1 MNPSALFIRRPIATS
16 LLALAVL
23 LAGLIAFR
31 LLPVSPLPQVDF
43 PTIVVN
49 ASMAGASP
57 EVMAATVATPLER
70 SLGTIAGISQMTSS
84 SSLGSSRVILQF
96 NLSKNINDA
105 AREVQAA
112 INAAIPLL
120 PSGLTGRPTYK
131 KMNPADAPI
140 MILSLTSK
148 SLSRGQMFDAGSTI
162 LAQKISQIAG
172 IGSVTVGGA
181 ALPAVRVELDL
192 PRVNGMGLGLEQ
204 VRQAIASANVDRPKG
219 AIDSATH
226 RWQVGANDQLSTP
239 QQYQHIVVGYRNGA
253 PIRLDQIAQ
262 VSEGLQNDR
271 NMGLANGQ
279 PSVQLIIYRQPG
291 ANIID
296 AVEGVKAALPQLK
309 ASIPAA
315 INITIMSDRTTT
327 IRASLDE
334 VEKTL
339 ILAVL
344 LVIAVV
350 WLFLRD
356 WRATL
361 IPAIAVPLSLV
372 GTFAAMW
379 LLDYSL
385 DNLSLMALIVATG
398 FVVDDAIVVLEN
410 IMRHVEEGL
419 SPLAAAFEGA
429 REVGFTVLSMSL
441 SLVAVF
447 IPVLF
452 MGGIVGRLFHEFAVT
467 LSVAIGIS
475 LLVSLTVTPMLAS
488 RWLRAKPLPTPTL
501 PTSGEGA
508 ISPPPA
514 VGEIGRGM
522 PGMREAPISPPPVV
536 GEVGRG
542 SGVRIS
548 RLEQAWNAIHH
559 GYARSLRRAL
569 LHPVLMLVLF
579 FSTTLLTVYLF
590 KVVPKGFFP
599 TQDTGL
605 LIGSVQA
612 DQSISFQD
620 MSKKLQ
626 RIVAIVRKNP
636 GMENVVAFTGGGTA
650 NSAFMFM
657 QLKPI
662 DQRKGVQSIIV
673 ELRRALSR
681 VPGTQTFMFPVQDI
695 RAGGRPSAALY
706 EYTLQASDLNTLR
719 EWEPKV
725 LAAFK
730 RIPGLNDVNSDQQ
743 AGGLQLSLV
752 IDRAAAARYGIA
764 VSAIDQTLNDAFGQ
778 RLVSTIY
785 RPLNQYRVVMEAAQ
799 QYQNN
804 AQALNDV
811 FLVGSNGQRVPLS
824 ALAHQELTNTPLAVN
839 HQGLFVSSTI
849 SFNLD
854 KGVTLSQIQP
864 KIDEATAAI
873 GLPSEIHGGFQGT
886 ARLFSD
892 TLKNEPLFI
901 MAAIFAIYI
910 VLGMLYE
917 STLHPLTILSTL
929 PPAGLGALLALQLTH
944 TEFSIIALIG
954 VFLLIGI
961 VKKNAILM
969 VDFALSAER
978 EQGMNPRD
986 AIYQAA
992 TLRLRPILMTTLAAL
1007 GTALPLAFITGNGAE
1022 LRQPLGISIAGG
1034 LIVSQALTLYT
1045 TPVIYLEL
1053 DRLRR
1058 WTLRKFGRSDRPA
1071 ALDSTA

>member
-1 MNPSALFIRRPIATS
+1 VNPSALFIRRPIATS

-84 SSLGSSRVILQF
+84 SSLGSTRVILQF
-96 NLSKNINDA
+96 SLSKNINDA

-204 VRQAIASANVDRPKG
+204 VRQAIASANVDTPKG

-262 VSEGLQNDR
+262 VYEGLQNDR

-315 INITIMSDRTTT
+315 IDITLMSDRTTT

-419 SPLAAAFEGA
+419 SPLAAAFKGA
-429 REVGFTVLSMSL
+429 REVGFTVLSMSI

-488 RWLRAKPLPTPTL
+488 RWLRPQARTAHGAPKPSSWL
-501 PTSGEGA
+501 E
-508 ISPPPA
+508 
-514 VGEIGRGM
+514 RG
-522 PGMREAPISPPPVV
+522 
-536 GEVGRG
+536 
-542 SGVRIS
+542 
-548 RLEQAWNAIHH
+548 WNHVHH

-579 FSTTLLTVYLF
+579 FSTIGLTVYLF
-590 KVVPKGFFP
+590 KIVPKGFFP

-626 RIVAIVRKNP
+626 QIVAIVRKNP
-636 GMENVVAFTGGGTA
+636 GMENVVAFTGGGTT

-743 AGGLQLSLV
+743 ANGLQLSLV

-764 VSAIDQTLNDAFGQ
+764 VSTIDQTLNDAFGQ

-785 RPLNQYRVVMEAAQ
+785 KPLNQYRVVMEAAQ

-811 FLVGSNGQRVPLS
+811 FLVGSSSQRVPLS

-854 KGVTLSQIQP
+854 KGVSLGSIQT
-864 KIDEATAAI
+864 KIDDATAAI

-886 ARLFSD
+886 AQLFSD

-969 VDFALSAER
+969 VDFALTAER
-978 EQGMNPRD
+978 EHGASPRD

>member
-31 LLPVSPLPQVDF
+31 QLPVSPLPQVDF

-70 SLGTIAGISQMTSS
+70 SLGTIAGITQMTSS
-84 SSLGSSRVILQF
+84 SSLGSTRVILQF
-96 NLSKNINDA
+96 ELRKNINDA

-112 INAAIPLL
+112 INAALPLL
-120 PSGLTGRPTYK
+120 PSGLTGNPTYRK
-131 KMNPADAPI
+131 VNPADAPI

-148 SLSRGQMFDAGSTI
+148 TLSRGQMFDAGSTI
-162 LAQKISQIAG
+162 LAQKISQIPG
-172 IGSVTVGGA
+172 IGQVTVGGA

-192 PRVNGMGLGLEQ
+192 PRINGMGLSLEQ
-204 VRQAIASANVDRPKG
+204 VRQAIATANVDTPKG
-219 AIDSATH
+219 AIDNAAH
-226 RWQVGANDQLSTP
+226 RWQVGANDQISTP
-239 QQYQHIVVGYRNGA
+239 AQYRRIVVAYKNGA
-253 PIRLDQIAQ
+253 AVRLDQIAN
-262 VSEGLQNDR
+262 VFEGLQNDR

-296 AVEGVKAALPQLK
+296 AVEGVKAALPQLE

-315 INITIMSDRTTT
+315 IQVTLMSDRTTT
-327 IRASLDE
+327 IRASLKE
-334 VEKTL
+334 VENTL

-344 LVIAVV
+344 LVIGVV

-419 SPLAAAFEGA
+419 SPLTAAFKGA

-488 RWLRAKPLPTPTL
+488 RWLRPQ
-501 PTSGEGA
+501 SHGA
-508 ISPPPA
+508 QPA
-514 VGEIGRGM
+514 
-522 PGMREAPISPPPVV
+522 
-536 GEVGRG
+536 
-542 SGVRIS
+542 S
-548 RLEQAWNAIHH
+548 RLERGWNAVHH
-559 GYARSLRRAL
+559 GYARSLRWAL
-569 LHPVLMLVLF
+569 LHPLLMLVLF
-579 FSTTLLTVYLF
+579 FSTIGLTVYLF

-612 DQSISFQD
+612 DQSISFQE
-620 MSKKLQ
+620 MSKKLE

-636 GMENVVAFTGGGTA
+636 GMENVVAFTGGGTT

-657 QLKPI
+657 QLKPLA
-662 DQRKGVQSIIV
+662 QRQGVQSIIV
-673 ELRRALSR
+673 ELRRALAR

-706 EYTLQASDLNTLR
+706 EYTLQASDLNLLR

-743 AGGLQLSLV
+743 ASGLQLSLV
-752 IDRAAAARYGIA
+752 LDRAAAARYGIA

-785 RPLNQYRVVMEAAQ
+785 APLNQYRVVMEAAQ

-804 AQALNDV
+804 ASALNDIY
-811 FLVGSNGQRVPLS
+811 LVGSKGQRVPLS
-824 ALAHQELTNTPLAVN
+824 ALAHVELTNTPLSVN
-839 HQGLFVSSTI
+839 HQGLFVASTI

-854 KGVTLSQIQP
+854 KGVSLGIVQQR
-864 KIDEATAAI
+864 IDEALAAI

-886 ARLFSD
+886 AQLFSD

-929 PPAGLGALLALQLTH
+929 PPAGLGALLALQLTD

-978 EQGMNPRD
+978 DHGASPRD
-986 AIYQAA
+986 AIFEAA

-1058 WTLRKFGRSDRPA
+1058 WTLRRFRRGAHARRIDTPA
-1071 ALDSTA
+1071 

>member
-1 MNPSALFIRRPIATS
+1 MNASGEHRPGAVPGGGRDGEPTPGWSISALFIRRPVGTS

-23 LAGLIAFR
+23 LAGIIAFR
-31 LLPVSPLPQVDF
+31 LLPVAPLPQVDF
-43 PTIVVN
+43 PTIVVQAN
-49 ASMAGASP
+49 MAGASP

-84 SSLGSSRVILQF
+84 STLGSTRIILQF
-96 NLSKNINDA
+96 DLSRDIDSA
-105 AREVQAA
+105 ARQVQAA
-112 INAAIPLL
+112 INAARPLL
-120 PSGLTGRPTYK
+120 PTGLTGNPTYRK
-131 KMNPADAPI
+131 VNPADAPI

-148 SLSRGQMFDAGSTI
+148 SLTRGQMFDAASTI
-162 LAQKISQIAG
+162 LAQKISQIGG

-192 PRVNGMGLGLEQ
+192 PRINGMGLGLEQ
-204 VRQAIASANVDRPKG
+204 IRQAIATANVDTPKG
-219 AIDSATH
+219 AIDGAGH
-226 RWQVGANDQLSTP
+226 RWQVGANDQLTTP
-239 QQYQHIVVGYRNGA
+239 AQYRRIVVGYRNGA
-253 PIRLDQIAQ
+253 PLRLDEVAS
-262 VSEGLQNDR
+262 VSEGLQNAQ
-271 NMGLANGQ
+271 NMGLANGE

-296 AVEGVKAALPQLK
+296 AVEGVKAALPQLE

-315 INITIMSDRTTT
+315 IDVHIMSDRTTT
-327 IRASLDE
+327 IRASLKE
-334 VEKTL
+334 VENTL
-339 ILAVL
+339 LLAVL
-344 LVIAVV
+344 LVVGVV

-361 IPAIAVPLSLV
+361 IPALAVPLSLV

-410 IMRHVEEGL
+410 IMRHVEGGMR
-419 SPLAAAFEGA
+419 PLAAALQGA

-447 IPVLF
+447 LPVLF

-488 RWLRAKPLPTPTL
+488 RWLRLRRDDAALA
-501 PTSGEGA
+501 S
-508 ISPPPA
+508 
-514 VGEIGRGM
+514 
-522 PGMREAPISPPPVV
+522 
-536 GEVGRG
+536 RG
-542 SGVRIS
+542 S
-548 RLEQAWNAIHH
+548 RLARVWQAVHD
-559 GYARSLRRAL
+559 GYARSLTIAL
-569 LHPVLMLVLF
+569 RHPVLMLGVF
-579 FSTTLLTVYLF
+579 FATIALNVYLY
-590 KVVPKGFFP
+590 KIVPKGFFP

-612 DQSISFQD
+612 DQSTSFQN
-620 MSKKLQ
+620 MSQKLD
-626 RIVAIVRKNP
+626 RIVAIVRRNP
-636 GMENVVAFTGGGTA
+636 GVENVVAFTGGGTA

-657 QLKPI
+657 QLKPM
-662 DQRKGVQSIIV
+662 DERQGVQAIIT
-673 ELRRALSR
+673 ELRRGLSR

-706 EYTLQASDLNTLR
+706 EYTLQASDLGELR
-719 EWEPKV
+719 VWEPKV
-725 LAAFK
+725 LQAFK
-730 RIPGLNDVNSDQQ
+730 RIPGMNDVNTDQQ
-743 AGGLQLSLV
+743 ASGLQLSLV
-752 IDRAAAARYGIA
+752 IDRAAAARYGIPVA
-764 VSAIDQTLNDAFGQ
+764 TIDQTLNDAFGQ

-785 RPLNQYRVVMEAAQ
+785 APLNQYRVVMEAAQ
-799 QYQNN
+799 QYQND
-804 AQALNDV
+804 AQALGGIY
-811 FLVGSNGQRVPLS
+811 LVGSNGQRVPLS
-824 ALAHQELTNTPLAVN
+824 ALAHEELTNTPLAVN
-839 HQGLFVSSTI
+839 HQGLFVSATI

-854 KGVTLSQIQP
+854 KGVSLSQVQGR
-864 KIDEATAAI
+864 IDQAMAEI
-873 GLPSEIHGGFQGT
+873 GLPSDIHGGFQGT
-886 ARLFSD
+886 AQVFAD
-892 TLKNEPLFI
+892 TLKNQPLFI

-929 PPAGLGALLALQLTH
+929 PPAGVGAVLALMLFH

-969 VDFALSAER
+969 VDFALQAER
-978 EQGMNPRD
+978 DRGADPRD
-986 AIYQAA
+986 AIFQAA

-1045 TPVIYLEL
+1045 TPVIYLEI
-1053 DRLRR
+1053 DRLRQ
-1058 WTLRKFGRSDRPA
+1058 WTLRRFRRSRA
-1071 ALDSTA
+1071 VALDTPA

>member
-1 MNPSALFIRRPIATS
+1 MNISAPFIHRPVATS

-23 LAGLIAFR
+23 LAGIIAFR
-31 LLPVSPLPQVDF
+31 LLPVAPLPQVDF
-43 PTIVVN
+43 PTITVQ

-84 SSLGSSRVILQF
+84 STLGSTRIILQF
-96 NLSKNINDA
+96 DLSKDINSA
-105 AREVQAA
+105 ARQVQAA
-112 INAAIPLL
+112 INAARPLL
-120 PSGLTGRPTYK
+120 PTGLSGNPTYRK
-131 KMNPADAPI
+131 VNPADAPI
-140 MILSLTSK
+140 MIISLTSK
-148 SLSRGQMFDAGSTI
+148 SLTRGQMYDAASTI

-172 IGSVTVGGA
+172 IGQVTVGGA
-181 ALPAVRVELDL
+181 ALPAVRVELEL
-192 PRVNGMGLGLEQ
+192 PRVNGMGLSLEQ
-204 VRQAIASANVDRPKG
+204 IRQAIASANVDTPKG
-219 AIDSATH
+219 AVDGAEH
-226 RWQVGANDQLSTP
+226 RWQVGANDQMTTP
-239 QQYQHIVVGYRNGA
+239 AQYQRIVVGYKNGA
-253 PIRLDQIAQ
+253 PIRLDQVAD
-262 VSEGLQNDR
+262 VREGLQNDQ

-279 PSVQLIIYRQPG
+279 PSVQLIIFRQPG

-296 AVEGVKAALPQLK
+296 AVDGVKAALPQLE

-315 INITIMSDRTTT
+315 IEVRIMSDRTTT
-327 IRASLDE
+327 IRASLSE
-334 VEKTL
+334 VENTL
-339 ILAVL
+339 MLSVL
-344 LVIAVV
+344 LVVGVV

-356 WRATL
+356 ARATL
-361 IPAIAVPLSLV
+361 IPALAVPLSLV

-410 IMRHVEEGL
+410 IMRHVEAGMR
-419 SPLAAAFEGA
+419 PLDAALKGA

-447 IPVLF
+447 LPVLF

-475 LLVSLTVTPMLAS
+475 LLVSLTVTPMLAA
-488 RWLRAKPLPTPTL
+488 RWLRPHRVAA
-501 PTSGEGA
+501 SG
-508 ISPPPA
+508 
-514 VGEIGRGM
+514 
-522 PGMREAPISPPPVV
+522 AP
-536 GEVGRG
+536 
-542 SGVRIS
+542 VRPS
-548 RLEQAWNAIHH
+548 RLAGAWDRIHR
-559 GYARSLRRAL
+559 GYARSLRWAL
-569 LHPVLMLVLF
+569 GHPKLMLLVF
-579 FSTTLLTVYLF
+579 FSTIALNVYLY
-590 KVVPKGFFP
+590 KIVPKGFFP
-599 TQDTGL
+599 MQDTGL
-605 LIGSVQA
+605 LMGSVQA

-620 MSKKLQ
+620 MRKKLE
-626 RIVAIVRKNP
+626 RIVAIVRKNE
-636 GMENVVAFTGGGTA
+636 GVQNVVAFSGGGTT

-662 DQRKGVQSIIV
+662 SQRPGVQTIIMQ
-673 ELRRALSR
+673 LRKALAR
-681 VPGTQTFMFPVQDI
+681 VPGAQTFMFPMQDI

-706 EYTLQASDLNTLR
+706 EYTLQASDLGALR

-725 LAAFK
+725 LEAFK
-730 RIPGLNDVNSDQQ
+730 HIPGMNDVNTDQQ
-743 AGGLQLSLV
+743 ASGLQLSLV
-752 IDRAAAARYGIA
+752 LDRAAAARYGIPVA
-764 VSAIDQTLNDAFGQ
+764 TIDQTLNDAFGQ

-785 RPLNQYRVVMEAAQ
+785 APLNQYRVVMEAAP
-799 QYQNN
+799 QYQ
-804 AQALNDV
+804 QSSSALNDIY
-811 FLVGSNGQRVPLS
+811 LVGSGGQRVPLS
-824 ALAHQELTNTPLAVN
+824 ALAHDELTNTPLAVN

-854 KGVTLSQIQP
+854 KGISLGQIQG
-864 KIDEATAAI
+864 KIDQAMAEI
-873 GLPSEIHGGFQGT
+873 GLPSDVHGGFQGT
-886 ARLFSD
+886 AKLFAD
-892 TLKNEPLFI
+892 TLKNQPLFI

-929 PPAGLGALLALQLTH
+929 PPAGVGAVLALMLFH
-944 TEFSIIALIG
+944 AEFSIIALIG

-969 VDFALSAER
+969 VDFALQAER
-978 EQGMNPRD
+978 EHGAGPRD

-1007 GTALPLAFITGNGAE
+1007 FTALPLAFITGNGAE

-1053 DRLRR
+1053 DRLRQ
-1058 WTLRKFGRSDRPA
+1058 WTLRKFGRSGRPA
-1071 ALDSTA
+1071 PLDKPV

>member
-1 MNPSALFIRRPIATS
+1 MNISAPFIHRPVATS

-23 LAGLIAFR
+23 LAGIIAFR
-31 LLPVSPLPQVDF
+31 LLPVAPLPQVDF
-43 PTIVVN
+43 PTITVQ

-84 SSLGSSRVILQF
+84 STLGSTRIILQF
-96 NLSKNINDA
+96 DLSKDINSA
-105 AREVQAA
+105 ARQVQAA
-112 INAAIPLL
+112 INAARPLL
-120 PSGLTGRPTYK
+120 PTGLSGNPTYRK
-131 KMNPADAPI
+131 VNPADAPI
-140 MILSLTSK
+140 MIISLTSK
-148 SLSRGQMFDAGSTI
+148 SLTRGQMYDAASTI

-172 IGSVTVGGA
+172 IGQVTVGGA
-181 ALPAVRVELDL
+181 ALPAVRVELEL
-192 PRVNGMGLGLEQ
+192 PRVNGMGLSLEQ
-204 VRQAIASANVDRPKG
+204 IRQAIASANVDTPKG
-219 AIDSATH
+219 AVDGAEH
-226 RWQVGANDQLSTP
+226 RWQVGANDQMTTP
-239 QQYQHIVVGYRNGA
+239 AQYQRIVVGYKNGA
-253 PIRLDQIAQ
+253 PIRLDQVAD
-262 VSEGLQNDR
+262 VREGLQNDQ

-279 PSVQLIIYRQPG
+279 PSVQLIIFRQPG

-296 AVEGVKAALPQLK
+296 AVDGVKAALPQLE

-315 INITIMSDRTTT
+315 IEVRIMSDRTTT
-327 IRASLDE
+327 IRASLSE
-334 VEKTL
+334 VENTL
-339 ILAVL
+339 MLSVL
-344 LVIAVV
+344 LVVGVV

-356 WRATL
+356 ARATL
-361 IPAIAVPLSLV
+361 IPALAVPLSLV

-410 IMRHVEEGL
+410 IMRHVEAGMR
-419 SPLAAAFEGA
+419 PVDAALKGA

-447 IPVLF
+447 LPVLF

-475 LLVSLTVTPMLAS
+475 LLVSLTVTPMLAA
-488 RWLRAKPLPTPTL
+488 RWLRPHRVAA
-501 PTSGEGA
+501 SG
-508 ISPPPA
+508 
-514 VGEIGRGM
+514 
-522 PGMREAPISPPPVV
+522 AP
-536 GEVGRG
+536 
-542 SGVRIS
+542 VRPS
-548 RLEQAWNAIHH
+548 RLAGAWDRIHR
-559 GYARSLRRAL
+559 GYARSLRWAL
-569 LHPVLMLVLF
+569 GHPKLMLLVF
-579 FSTTLLTVYLF
+579 FSTIALNVYLY
-590 KVVPKGFFP
+590 KIVPKGFFP
-599 TQDTGL
+599 MQDTGL
-605 LIGSVQA
+605 LVGSVQA

-620 MSKKLQ
+620 MRKKLE
-626 RIVAIVRKNP
+626 RIVAIVRKNE
-636 GMENVVAFTGGGTA
+636 GVQNVVAFSGGGTT

-662 DQRKGVQSIIV
+662 SQRPGVQTIIMQ
-673 ELRRALSR
+673 LRKALAR
-681 VPGTQTFMFPVQDI
+681 VPGAQTFMFPMQDI
-695 RAGGRPSAALY
+695 RAGGRPAAALY
-706 EYTLQASDLNTLR
+706 EYTLQASDLGALR

-725 LAAFK
+725 LEAFK
-730 RIPGLNDVNSDQQ
+730 HIPGMNDVNTDQQ
-743 AGGLQLSLV
+743 ASGLQLSLV
-752 IDRAAAARYGIA
+752 LDRAAAARYGIPVA
-764 VSAIDQTLNDAFGQ
+764 TIDQTLNDAFGQ

-785 RPLNQYRVVMEAAQ
+785 APLNQYRVVMEAAP
-799 QYQNN
+799 QYQ
-804 AQALNDV
+804 QSSSALNDIY
-811 FLVGSNGQRVPLS
+811 LVGSGGQRVPLS
-824 ALAHQELTNTPLAVN
+824 ALAHDELTNTPLAVN

-854 KGVTLSQIQP
+854 KGISLGQIQG
-864 KIDEATAAI
+864 KIDQAMAEI
-873 GLPSEIHGGFQGT
+873 GLPSDVHGGFQGT
-886 ARLFSD
+886 AKLFAD
-892 TLKNEPLFI
+892 TLKNQPLFI

-929 PPAGLGALLALQLTH
+929 PPAGVGAVLALMLFH
-944 TEFSIIALIG
+944 AEFSIIALIG

-969 VDFALSAER
+969 VDFALQAER
-978 EQGMNPRD
+978 EHGAGPRD

-1007 GTALPLAFITGNGAE
+1007 FTALPLAFITGNGAE

-1053 DRLRR
+1053 DRLRQ
-1058 WTLRKFGRSDRPA
+1058 WTLRKFGRSGRPA
-1071 ALDSTA
+1071 PLDKPV

>member
-49 ASMAGASP
+49 AKMAGASP

-96 NLSKNINDA
+96 SLSKNINDA

-112 INAAIPLL
+112 INASIPLL

-148 SLSRGQMFDAGSTI
+148 ILSRGQMFDAGSTI

-204 VRQAIASANVDRPKG
+204 VRQAIATANVDMPKG

-419 SPLAAAFEGA
+419 SPLAAAFKGA
-429 REVGFTVLSMSL
+429 REVGFTVLSMSI

-488 RWLRAKPLPTPTL
+488 RWLQPQARTAHGAPKQ
-501 PTSGEGA
+501 TSWLE
-508 ISPPPA
+508 
-514 VGEIGRGM
+514 RG
-522 PGMREAPISPPPVV
+522 
-536 GEVGRG
+536 
-542 SGVRIS
+542 
-548 RLEQAWNAIHH
+548 WNHVHH

-579 FSTTLLTVYLF
+579 FSTIGLTVYLF

-626 RIVAIVRKNP
+626 QIVAIVRKNP

-743 AGGLQLSLV
+743 ANGLQLSLV
-752 IDRAAAARYGIA
+752 IDRAAAARYGIP
-764 VSAIDQTLNDAFGQ
+764 VSTIDQTLNDAFGQ

-785 RPLNQYRVVMEAAQ
+785 KPLNQYRVVMEAAQ
-799 QYQNN
+799 QYQSN
-804 AQALNDV
+804 AHALNDV
-811 FLVGSNGQRVPLS
+811 FLVGSSGQRVPLS

-839 HQGLFVSSTI
+839 HQGLFVSSTL

-854 KGVTLSQIQP
+854 KGVSLGSIQP
-864 KIDEATAAI
+864 KIDEALAAI

-969 VDFALSAER
+969 VDFALTAER
-978 EQGMNPRD
+978 EHDASPRD

-1071 ALDSTA
+1071 PLDSTA

>member
-1 MNPSALFIRRPIATS
+1 VNPSALFIRRPVATS
-16 LLALAVL
+16 LLALAVM

-31 LLPVSPLPQVDF
+31 LLPVAPLPQVDF
-43 PTIVVN
+43 PTITVTAN
-49 ASMAGASP
+49 MAGASP

-70 SLGTIAGISQMTSS
+70 SLGTIAGITQMTSS
-84 SSLGSSRVILQF
+84 STLGSTRVILQF
-96 NLSKNINDA
+96 DLSKDINDA
-105 AREVQAA
+105 ARQVQAA
-112 INAAIPLL
+112 INAAMPLL
-120 PSGLTGRPTYK
+120 PSGLTGNPTYK
-131 KMNPADAPI
+131 KVNPADAPI

-148 SLSRGQMFDAGSTI
+148 TLSRGQMFDAGSTI
-162 LAQKISQIAG
+162 LAQKISQIPG

-192 PRVNGMGLGLEQ
+192 PRVNGMGLSLEQ
-204 VRQAIASANVDRPKG
+204 VRQAIATANVDTPKG
-219 AIDSATH
+219 AIDSGAH
-226 RWQVGANDQLSTP
+226 RWQVGANDQMSTP
-239 QQYQHIVVGYRNGA
+239 QQYQRIVVGYKNGA
-253 PIRLDQIAQ
+253 PIRLDQIAT

-296 AVEGVKAALPQLK
+296 AVEGVKAALPQLE

-315 INITIMSDRTTT
+315 IKVTLMSDRTTT
-327 IRASLDE
+327 IRASLKE
-334 VEKTL
+334 VENTL

-344 LVIAVV
+344 LVTGVV

-361 IPAIAVPLSLV
+361 IPALAVPLSLV

-410 IMRHVEEGL
+410 IMRHVEAGL
-419 SPLAAAFEGA
+419 SPLEAALKGA
-429 REVGFTVLSMSL
+429 REVGFTVLSMSI

-447 IPVLF
+447 LPVLF
-452 MGGIVGRLFHEFAVT
+452 MGGIVGRLFHEFAMT

-475 LLVSLTVTPMLAS
+475 LLVSLSVTPMLAS
-488 RWLRAKPLPTPTL
+488 RWLKRAPQ
-501 PTSGEGA
+501 
-508 ISPPPA
+508 PA
-514 VGEIGRGM
+514 AAGGG
-522 PGMREAPISPPPVV
+522 
-536 GEVGRG
+536 
-542 SGVRIS
+542 S
-548 RLEQAWNAIHH
+548 RLARGWNAVHR
-559 GYARSLRRAL
+559 GYGRSLRWAL
-569 LHPVLMLVLF
+569 QHPLLMLAVF
-579 FSTTLLTVYLF
+579 FATIGLTVALF
-590 KVVPKGFFP
+590 RIVPKGFFP

-605 LIGSVQA
+605 LVASVQA
-612 DQSISFQD
+612 DQSVSFQE

-626 RIVAIVRKNP
+626 QIVAIVRRNE
-636 GMENVVAFTGGGTA
+636 GVQNVVAFTGGGTT

-657 QLKPI
+657 QLKPVN
-662 DQRKGVQSIIV
+662 QRPGVQTLIV
-673 ELRRALSR
+673 QLRRALSR
-681 VPGTQTFMFPVQDI
+681 VPGAQTFMFPVQDI

-706 EYTLQASDLNTLR
+706 EYTLQASDLNLLR

-730 RIPGLNDVNSDQQ
+730 QIPGMNDVNSDQQ
-743 AGGLQLSLV
+743 ASGLQLSLK

-785 RPLNQYRVVMEAAQ
+785 APLNQYRVVMEAAQ
-799 QYQNN
+799 PYQND
-804 AQALNDV
+804 AQALGDIY
-811 FLVGSNGQRVPLS
+811 LLAANGQRVPLS
-824 ALAHQELTNTPLAVN
+824 ALAHVELTNTPLAVN
-839 HQGLFVSSTI
+839 HQGLFVASTI

-854 KGVTLSQIQP
+854 KGVSLSTIQGR
-864 KIDEATAAI
+864 IDEAMAAI
-873 GLPSEIHGGFQGT
+873 GLPSDIRGGFQGT
-886 ARLFSD
+886 AQLFAD

-969 VDFALSAER
+969 VDFALAAER
-978 EQGMNPRD
+978 EQGADPRE

-1058 WTLRKFGRSDRPA
+1058 WTLRRFGHGRRAAAVDTPA
-1071 ALDSTA
+1071 

>member
-1 MNPSALFIRRPIATS
+1 MNISAPFIHRPVATS

-23 LAGLIAFR
+23 LAGIIAFR
-31 LLPVSPLPQVDF
+31 LLPVAPLPQVDF
-43 PTIVVN
+43 PTITVQ

-84 SSLGSSRVILQF
+84 STLGSTRIILQF
-96 NLSKNINDA
+96 DLSKDINSA
-105 AREVQAA
+105 ARQVQAA
-112 INAAIPLL
+112 INAARPLL
-120 PSGLTGRPTYK
+120 PTGLSGNPTYRK
-131 KMNPADAPI
+131 VNPADAPI
-140 MILSLTSK
+140 MIISLTSK
-148 SLSRGQMFDAGSTI
+148 SLTRGQMYDAASTI

-172 IGSVTVGGA
+172 IGQVTVGGA
-181 ALPAVRVELDL
+181 ALPAVRVELEL
-192 PRVNGMGLGLEQ
+192 PRVNGMGLSLEQ
-204 VRQAIASANVDRPKG
+204 IRQAIASANVDTPKG
-219 AIDSATH
+219 AVDGAEH
-226 RWQVGANDQLSTP
+226 RWQVGANDQMTTP
-239 QQYQHIVVGYRNGA
+239 AQYQRIVVGYKNGA
-253 PIRLDQIAQ
+253 PIRLDQVAD
-262 VSEGLQNDR
+262 VREGLQNDQ

-279 PSVQLIIYRQPG
+279 PSVQLIIFRQPG

-296 AVEGVKAALPQLK
+296 AVDGVKAALPQLE

-315 INITIMSDRTTT
+315 IEVRIMSDRTTT
-327 IRASLDE
+327 IRASLSE
-334 VEKTL
+334 VENTL
-339 ILAVL
+339 MLSVL
-344 LVIAVV
+344 LVVGVV

-356 WRATL
+356 ARATL
-361 IPAIAVPLSLV
+361 IPALAVPLSLV

-410 IMRHVEEGL
+410 IMRHVEAGMR
-419 SPLAAAFEGA
+419 PVDAALKGA

-447 IPVLF
+447 LPVLF

-475 LLVSLTVTPMLAS
+475 LLVSLTVTPMLAA
-488 RWLRAKPLPTPTL
+488 RWLRPHRVAA
-501 PTSGEGA
+501 SG
-508 ISPPPA
+508 
-514 VGEIGRGM
+514 
-522 PGMREAPISPPPVV
+522 AP
-536 GEVGRG
+536 
-542 SGVRIS
+542 VRPS
-548 RLEQAWNAIHH
+548 RLAGAWDRIHR
-559 GYARSLRRAL
+559 GYARSLRWAL
-569 LHPVLMLVLF
+569 GHPKLMLLVF
-579 FSTTLLTVYLF
+579 FSTIALNVYLY
-590 KVVPKGFFP
+590 KIVPKGFFP
-599 TQDTGL
+599 MQDTGL
-605 LIGSVQA
+605 LMGSVQA

-620 MSKKLQ
+620 MRKKLE
-626 RIVAIVRKNP
+626 RIVAIVRKNE
-636 GMENVVAFTGGGTA
+636 GVQNVVAFSGGGTT

-662 DQRKGVQSIIV
+662 SQRPGVQTIIMQ
-673 ELRRALSR
+673 LRKALAR
-681 VPGTQTFMFPVQDI
+681 VPGAQTFMFPMQDI
-695 RAGGRPSAALY
+695 RAGGRPAAALY
-706 EYTLQASDLNTLR
+706 EYTLQASDLGALR

-725 LAAFK
+725 LEAFK
-730 RIPGLNDVNSDQQ
+730 HIPGMNDVNTDQQ
-743 AGGLQLSLV
+743 ASGLQLSLV
-752 IDRAAAARYGIA
+752 LDRAAAARYGIPVA
-764 VSAIDQTLNDAFGQ
+764 TIDQTLNDAFGQ

-785 RPLNQYRVVMEAAQ
+785 APLNQYRVVMEAAP
-799 QYQNN
+799 QYQ
-804 AQALNDV
+804 QSSSALNDIY
-811 FLVGSNGQRVPLS
+811 LVGSGGQRVPLS
-824 ALAHQELTNTPLAVN
+824 ALAHDELTNTPLAVN

-854 KGVTLSQIQP
+854 KGISLGQIQG
-864 KIDEATAAI
+864 KIDQAMAEI
-873 GLPSEIHGGFQGT
+873 GLPSDVHGGFQGT
-886 ARLFSD
+886 AKLFAD
-892 TLKNEPLFI
+892 TLKNQPLFI

-929 PPAGLGALLALQLTH
+929 PPAGVGAVLALMLFH
-944 TEFSIIALIG
+944 AEFSIIALIG

-969 VDFALSAER
+969 VDFALQAER
-978 EQGMNPRD
+978 EHGAGPRD

-1007 GTALPLAFITGNGAE
+1007 FTALPLAFITGNGAE

-1053 DRLRR
+1053 DRLRQ
-1058 WTLRKFGRSDRPA
+1058 WTLRKFGRSGRPA
-1071 ALDSTA
+1071 PLDKPV

>member
-1 MNPSALFIRRPIATS
+1 MNPSALFIRRPIATT

-49 ASMAGASP
+49 ANMAGASP

-96 NLSKNINDA
+96 DLSKNIDDA

-120 PSGLTGRPTYK
+120 PSGLTGRPTYR

-204 VRQAIASANVDRPKG
+204 VRQAIANANVDRPKG

-239 QQYQHIVVGYRNGA
+239 QQYQHIVVGYRDGA

-315 INITIMSDRTTT
+315 IDITIMTDRTTT
-327 IRASLDE
+327 IRASLKE
-334 VEKTL
+334 VENTL
-339 ILAVL
+339 ILSVL
-344 LVIAVV
+344 LVIGVV

-419 SPLAAAFEGA
+419 SPLAAAFKGA
-429 REVGFTVLSMSL
+429 REVGFTVLSMSI

-452 MGGIVGRLFHEFAVT
+452 MGGIVGRLFHEFAMT
-467 LSVAIGIS
+467 LSVAIVIS

-488 RWLRAKPLPTPTL
+488 RWLRPQAH
-501 PTSGEGA
+501 S
-508 ISPPPA
+508 
-514 VGEIGRGM
+514 
-522 PGMREAPISPPPVV
+522 APVAAARV
-536 GEVGRG
+536 
-542 SGVRIS
+542 S
-548 RLEQAWNAIHH
+548 RLERGWNHIHH
-559 GYARSLRRAL
+559 SYGRSLRWAL

-599 TQDTGL
+599 MQDTGL

-612 DQSISFQD
+612 DQSISFQE
-620 MSKKLQ
+620 MSKKLE

-636 GMENVVAFTGGGTA
+636 GMQNVVAFTGGGAA

-662 DQRKGVQSIIV
+662 DQRQGVQSIIV
-673 ELRRALSR
+673 ELRRALSS

-743 AGGLQLSLV
+743 ASGLQLSLV
-752 IDRAAAARYGIA
+752 IDRAAAARYGIP
-764 VSAIDQTLNDAFGQ
+764 VSTIDQTLNDAFGQ
-778 RLVSTIY
+778 RLISTIY
-785 RPLNQYRVVMEAAQ
+785 RPLNQYRVVMQAAQ
-799 QYQNN
+799 RYQNN
-804 AQALNDV
+804 AQALNDIY
-811 FLVGSNGQRVPLS
+811 LVGSNGQRVPLS

-886 ARLFSD
+886 AQLFSD

-969 VDFALSAER
+969 VDFALGAER
-978 EQGMNPRD
+978 EHGMTPRD

-1058 WTLRKFGRSDRPA
+1058 WTLRRFSRGARPEPSEEHAGPPQVFLTPSGGLTRSDRSGGDSNSPA
-1071 ALDSTA
+1071 

>member
-1 MNPSALFIRRPIATS
+1 MNISAPFIHRPVATS

-23 LAGLIAFR
+23 LAGIIAFR
-31 LLPVSPLPQVDF
+31 LLPVAPLPQVDF
-43 PTIVVN
+43 PTITVQ

-84 SSLGSSRVILQF
+84 STLGSTRIILQF
-96 NLSKNINDA
+96 DLSKDINSA
-105 AREVQAA
+105 ARQVQAA
-112 INAAIPLL
+112 INAARPLL
-120 PSGLTGRPTYK
+120 PTGLSGNPTYRK
-131 KMNPADAPI
+131 VNPADAPI
-140 MILSLTSK
+140 MIISLTSK
-148 SLSRGQMFDAGSTI
+148 SLTRGQMYDAASTI

-172 IGSVTVGGA
+172 IGQVTVGGA
-181 ALPAVRVELDL
+181 ALPAVRVELEL
-192 PRVNGMGLGLEQ
+192 PRVNGMGLSLEQ
-204 VRQAIASANVDRPKG
+204 IRQAIASANVDTPKG
-219 AIDSATH
+219 AVDGAEH
-226 RWQVGANDQLSTP
+226 RWQVGANDQMTTP
-239 QQYQHIVVGYRNGA
+239 AQYQRIVVGYKNGA
-253 PIRLDQIAQ
+253 PIRLDQVAD
-262 VSEGLQNDR
+262 VREGLQNDQ

-279 PSVQLIIYRQPG
+279 PSVQLIIFRQPG

-296 AVEGVKAALPQLK
+296 AVDGVKAALPQLE

-315 INITIMSDRTTT
+315 IEVRIMSDRTTT
-327 IRASLDE
+327 IRASLSE
-334 VEKTL
+334 VENTL
-339 ILAVL
+339 MLSVL
-344 LVIAVV
+344 LVVGVV

-356 WRATL
+356 ARATL
-361 IPAIAVPLSLV
+361 IPALAVPLSLV

-410 IMRHVEEGL
+410 IMRHVEAGMR
-419 SPLAAAFEGA
+419 PLDAALKGA

-447 IPVLF
+447 LPVLF

-475 LLVSLTVTPMLAS
+475 LLVSLTVTPMLAA
-488 RWLRAKPLPTPTL
+488 RWLRPHRAAA
-501 PTSGEGA
+501 SGA
-508 ISPPPA
+508 PA
-514 VGEIGRGM
+514 R
-522 PGMREAPISPPPVV
+522 P
-536 GEVGRG
+536 
-542 SGVRIS
+542 S
-548 RLEQAWNAIHH
+548 RLAGAWDRIHR
-559 GYARSLRRAL
+559 GYARSLRWAL
-569 LHPVLMLVLF
+569 GHPKLMLLVF
-579 FSTTLLTVYLF
+579 FSTIALNVYLY
-590 KVVPKGFFP
+590 KIVPKGFFP
-599 TQDTGL
+599 MQDTGL
-605 LIGSVQA
+605 LVGSVQA

-620 MSKKLQ
+620 MRKKLE
-626 RIVAIVRKNP
+626 RIVAIVRKNE
-636 GMENVVAFTGGGTA
+636 GVQNVVAFSGGGTT

-662 DQRKGVQSIIV
+662 SQRPGVQTIIMQ
-673 ELRRALSR
+673 LRKALAR
-681 VPGTQTFMFPVQDI
+681 VPGAQTFMFPVQDI

-706 EYTLQASDLNTLR
+706 EYTLQASDLGALR

-725 LAAFK
+725 LEAFK
-730 RIPGLNDVNSDQQ
+730 HIPGMNDVNTDQQ
-743 AGGLQLSLV
+743 ASGLQLSLV
-752 IDRAAAARYGIA
+752 LDRAAAARYGIPVA
-764 VSAIDQTLNDAFGQ
+764 TIDQTLNDAFGQ

-785 RPLNQYRVVMEAAQ
+785 APLNQYRVVMEAAP
-799 QYQNN
+799 QYQ
-804 AQALNDV
+804 QSSSALNDIY
-811 FLVGSNGQRVPLS
+811 LVGSGGQRVPLS
-824 ALAHQELTNTPLAVN
+824 ALAHDELTNTPLAVN

-854 KGVTLSQIQP
+854 KGISLGQIQG
-864 KIDEATAAI
+864 KIDQAMAEI
-873 GLPSEIHGGFQGT
+873 GLPSDVHGGFQGT
-886 ARLFSD
+886 AKLFAD
-892 TLKNEPLFI
+892 TLKNQPLFI

-929 PPAGLGALLALQLTH
+929 PPAGVGAVLALMLFH
-944 TEFSIIALIG
+944 AEFSIIALIG

-969 VDFALSAER
+969 VDFALQAER
-978 EQGMNPRD
+978 EHGAGPRD

-1007 GTALPLAFITGNGAE
+1007 FTALPLAFITGNGAE

-1053 DRLRR
+1053 DRLRQ
-1058 WTLRKFGRSDRPA
+1058 WTLRKFGRSGRPA
-1071 ALDSTA
+1071 PLDKPV

>member
-1 MNPSALFIRRPIATS
+1 MNISAPFIHRPVATS

-23 LAGLIAFR
+23 LAGIIAFR
-31 LLPVSPLPQVDF
+31 LLPVAPLPQVDF
-43 PTIVVN
+43 PTITVQ

-84 SSLGSSRVILQF
+84 STLGSTRIILQF
-96 NLSKNINDA
+96 DLSKDINSA
-105 AREVQAA
+105 ARQVQAA
-112 INAAIPLL
+112 INAARPLL
-120 PSGLTGRPTYK
+120 PTGLSGNPTYRK
-131 KMNPADAPI
+131 VNPADAPI
-140 MILSLTSK
+140 MIISLTSK
-148 SLSRGQMFDAGSTI
+148 SLTRGQMYDAASTI

-172 IGSVTVGGA
+172 IGQVTVGGA
-181 ALPAVRVELDL
+181 ALPAVRVELEL
-192 PRVNGMGLGLEQ
+192 PRVNGMGLSLEQ
-204 VRQAIASANVDRPKG
+204 IRQAIASANVDTPKG
-219 AIDSATH
+219 AVDGAEH
-226 RWQVGANDQLSTP
+226 RWQVGANDQMTTSA
-239 QQYQHIVVGYRNGA
+239 QYQRIVVGYKNGA
-253 PIRLDQIAQ
+253 PIRLDQVAD
-262 VSEGLQNDR
+262 VREGLQNDQ

-279 PSVQLIIYRQPG
+279 PSVQLIIFRQPG

-296 AVEGVKAALPQLK
+296 AVDGVKAALPQLE

-315 INITIMSDRTTT
+315 IEVRIMSDRTTT
-327 IRASLDE
+327 IRASLSE
-334 VEKTL
+334 VENTL
-339 ILAVL
+339 MLSVL
-344 LVIAVV
+344 LVVGVV

-356 WRATL
+356 ARATL
-361 IPAIAVPLSLV
+361 IPALAVPLSLV

-410 IMRHVEEGL
+410 IMRHVEAGMR
-419 SPLAAAFEGA
+419 PLDAALKGA

-447 IPVLF
+447 LPVLF

-475 LLVSLTVTPMLAS
+475 LLVSLTVTPMLAA
-488 RWLRAKPLPTPTL
+488 RWLRPHRVAA
-501 PTSGEGA
+501 SG
-508 ISPPPA
+508 
-514 VGEIGRGM
+514 
-522 PGMREAPISPPPVV
+522 AP
-536 GEVGRG
+536 
-542 SGVRIS
+542 VRPS
-548 RLEQAWNAIHH
+548 RLARAWDGIHR
-559 GYARSLRRAL
+559 GYARSLRWAL
-569 LHPVLMLVLF
+569 GHPKLMLLVF
-579 FSTTLLTVYLF
+579 FSTIALNVYLY
-590 KVVPKGFFP
+590 KIVPKGFFP
-599 TQDTGL
+599 MQDTGL
-605 LIGSVQA
+605 LVGSVQA

-620 MSKKLQ
+620 MRKKLE
-626 RIVAIVRKNP
+626 RIVAIVRKNE
-636 GMENVVAFTGGGTA
+636 GVQNVVAFSGGGTT

-662 DQRKGVQSIIV
+662 SQRPGVQTIIMQ
-673 ELRRALSR
+673 LRKALAR
-681 VPGTQTFMFPVQDI
+681 VPGAQTFMFPVQDI

-706 EYTLQASDLNTLR
+706 EYTLQASDLGALR

-725 LAAFK
+725 LEAFK
-730 RIPGLNDVNSDQQ
+730 HIPGMNDVNTDQQ
-743 AGGLQLSLV
+743 ASGLQLSLV
-752 IDRAAAARYGIA
+752 LDRAAAARYGIPVA
-764 VSAIDQTLNDAFGQ
+764 TIDQTLNDAFGQ

-785 RPLNQYRVVMEAAQ
+785 APLNQYRVVMEAAP
-799 QYQNN
+799 QYQ
-804 AQALNDV
+804 QSSSALNDIY
-811 FLVGSNGQRVPLS
+811 LVGSGGQRVPLS
-824 ALAHQELTNTPLAVN
+824 ALAHDELTNTPLAVN

-854 KGVTLSQIQP
+854 KGISLGQIQG
-864 KIDEATAAI
+864 KIDQAMAEI
-873 GLPSEIHGGFQGT
+873 GLPSDVHGGFQGT
-886 ARLFSD
+886 AKLFAD
-892 TLKNEPLFI
+892 TLKNQPLFI

-929 PPAGLGALLALQLTH
+929 PPAGVGAVLALMLFH
-944 TEFSIIALIG
+944 AEFSIIALIG

-969 VDFALSAER
+969 VDFALQAER
-978 EQGMNPRD
+978 EHGAGPRD

-1007 GTALPLAFITGNGAE
+1007 FTALPLAFITGNGAE

-1053 DRLRR
+1053 DRLRQ
-1058 WTLRKFGRSDRPA
+1058 WTLRKFGRSGRPA
-1071 ALDSTA
+1071 PLDKPV

>member
-84 SSLGSSRVILQF
+84 SSLGSTRVILQF
-96 NLSKNINDA
+96 SLSKNINNA

-204 VRQAIASANVDRPKG
+204 VRQAIASANVDTPKG

-262 VSEGLQNDR
+262 VYEGLQNDR

-315 INITIMSDRTTT
+315 IDITLMSDRTTT

-419 SPLAAAFEGA
+419 SPLAAAFKGA
-429 REVGFTVLSMSL
+429 REVGFTVLSMSI

-488 RWLRAKPLPTPTL
+488 RWLRPQARPAHGAPKPSSWL
-501 PTSGEGA
+501 E
-508 ISPPPA
+508 
-514 VGEIGRGM
+514 RG
-522 PGMREAPISPPPVV
+522 
-536 GEVGRG
+536 
-542 SGVRIS
+542 
-548 RLEQAWNAIHH
+548 WNHVHH

-569 LHPVLMLVLF
+569 LHPLLMLVLF
-579 FSTTLLTVYLF
+579 FSTIGLTVYLF

-626 RIVAIVRKNP
+626 QIVAIVRKNP
-636 GMENVVAFTGGGTA
+636 GMENVVAFTGGGTT

-743 AGGLQLSLV
+743 ANGLQLSLV

-764 VSAIDQTLNDAFGQ
+764 VSTIDQTLNDAFGQ

-785 RPLNQYRVVMEAAQ
+785 KPLNQYRVVMEAAQ

-811 FLVGSNGQRVPLS
+811 FLVGSSGQRVPLS

-854 KGVTLSQIQP
+854 KGVSLGSIQT
-864 KIDEATAAI
+864 KIDDATAAI

-886 ARLFSD
+886 AQLFSD

-969 VDFALSAER
+969 VDFALTAER
-978 EQGMNPRD
+978 EHGASPRD

-1058 WTLRKFGRSDRPA
+1058 WTLRKFGRTDRPA